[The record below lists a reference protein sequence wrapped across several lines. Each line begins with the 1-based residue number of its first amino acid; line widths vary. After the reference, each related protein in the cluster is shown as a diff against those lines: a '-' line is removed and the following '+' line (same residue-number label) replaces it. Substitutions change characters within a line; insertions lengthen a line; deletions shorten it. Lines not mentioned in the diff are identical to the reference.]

1 MSFNSLFEP
10 VCVDLVIRYGES
22 SLLGA
27 CRWLRQIGTVQ
38 DRRPITPPPCIR
50 LIVQDAIT
58 RKKIDIRYVVL
69 FPLVC
74 DLANF

>member
-10 VCVDLVIRYGES
+10 ACVALVIRYGDS
-22 SLLGA
+22 NLLGP
-27 CRWLRQIGTVQ
+27 RGVLKQTGIVQ

-69 FPLVC
+69 SALGPKPVIL
-74 DLANF
+74 